1 MWSEILENAE
11 SNDWVDRELFDG
23 AFETGMW
30 EFLSYGVRGAFD
42 VLTMCFNFLLDTPI
56 LAFMICIGFAF
67 AGTDLIRRALRTVK
81 M

>member
-30 EFLSYGVRGAFD
+30 DFLSYGVKGAFD
-42 VLTMCFNFLLDTPI
+42 VLAMCFNFLLDTPL
-56 LAFMICIGFAF
+56 LAFMICVGFAF
-67 AGTDLIRRALRTVK
+67 AAVELIKRTLRASK